1 MRSGIFVSGTASDI
15 KVSGNTVQFTLA
27 GSGGSRYHVTAP
39 GTILPQ
45 IPKEDER
52 VEVEGELS
60 FLDGTSHIWARST
73 GIYKPA
79 ARRRS
84 KDARIRDSRF

>member
-27 GSGGSRYHVTAP
+27 GSGSSRYRVTAS
-39 GTILPQ
+39 GTILSHV
-45 IPKEDER
+45 PKEGER
-52 VEVEGELS
+52 IEVEGELS
-60 FLDGTSHIWARST
+60 FLDGVNHVWARHAEAKSANT
-73 GIYKPA
+73 
-79 ARRRS
+79 RRES

>member
-60 FLDGTSHIWARST
+60 FLDGTSHIWTRST
-73 GIYKPA
+73 EIYKKE
-79 ARRRS
+79 ARRRN

>member
-15 KVSGNTVQFTLA
+15 KVSGKTVQFTLA

-45 IPKEDER
+45 IPKEGEHI
-52 VEVEGELS
+52 EVEGELS
-60 FLDGTSHIWARST
+60 FLDGVNHVWARRAEA
-73 GIYKPA
+73 KA
-79 ARRRS
+79 ADTRRER
-84 KDARIRDSRF
+84 KNARIRNGRV